1 MGGWHSVTVF
11 QATLSY
17 LGVSMPAQQ
26 MEQGYLTGE
35 QIIHSI
41 KEMITASGINT
52 NAFYKT
58 FRQAPLPKATLKKVF
73 QQYFYY
79 IRTFPQILAGTSHRT
94 DSEVIRM
101 KLARTVV
108 SELGDGVG
116 EAHFIMFERVLAGVG
131 ITLDDR
137 KKVEYIPE
145 ASELVDGLRRI
156 FLEGSTE
163 HAIGAHYVIEEF
175 GFPMI
180 ANLYEGF
187 RLYSG
192 WKHEDFTYFCLHMLV
207 ETDHVQWISDAV
219 MEAARD
225 TDNGNDILEGAADV
239 LNLLTRFWHGLNR
252 VATHA

>member
-1 MGGWHSVTVF
+1 
-11 QATLSY
+11 
-17 LGVSMPAQQ
+17 
-26 MEQGYLTGE
+26 MERDCLTGE
-35 QIIHSI
+35 DIIRSM
-41 KEMITASGINT
+41 KGMIAASGINT

-58 FRQAPLPKATLKKVF
+58 FRQAPLPPATLKKVF

-94 DSEVIRM
+94 ESEVIRM

-131 ITLDDR
+131 IQLDDW

-145 ASELVDGLRRI
+145 ASALVAGLRRI

-163 HAIGAHYVIEEF
+163 QAIGAHYIIEEF

-187 RLYSG
+187 RLYDG
-192 WKHEDFTYFCLHMLV
+192 WQHEDFTYFYLHMLV
-207 ETDHVQWISDAV
+207 ETDHVEWISDAV
-219 MEAARD
+219 MEAAREAR
-225 TDNGNDILEGAADV
+225 NGNDILEGAADV
-239 LNLLTRFWHGLNR
+239 LNLLTRFWDGLNR
-252 VATHA
+252 VAAHA

>member
-1 MGGWHSVTVF
+1 
-11 QATLSY
+11 
-17 LGVSMPAQQ
+17 

-52 NAFYKT
+52 NALYKT

-131 ITLDDR
+131 ITLDGW

-180 ANLYEGF
+180 SNLYEGF

-192 WKHEDFTYFCLHMLV
+192 WKHEDFTYFYLHMLV

-239 LNLLTRFWHGLNR
+239 LNLLTRFWQGLNR

>member
-1 MGGWHSVTVF
+1 
-11 QATLSY
+11 
-17 LGVSMPAQQ
+17 MPAQQ

-58 FRQAPLPKATLKKVF
+58 FRKAPLPKATLKKVF

-79 IRTFPQILAGTSHRT
+79 IRTFPQILAGTSHRA

-131 ITLDDR
+131 ITLDDW

-192 WKHEDFTYFCLHMLV
+192 WKHEDFTYFYLHMLV

-239 LNLLTRFWHGLNR
+239 LNLLTRFWQGLNR